1 MRAYSVSVLKH
12 SVRNTEDCFISL
24 KKRKRRRV
32 TSQLCFRTGRKA
44 KSKFSCNVQLAW
56 SNAYHVH
63 RSACQTFWLENRL
76 SAMTSQHVQKLC
88 HANTCVLYK
97 PKLKHFPRMCYKLL
111 SRALIKSIQG
121 AAIVDAQIIQISR
134 YASWRV
140 FNTAA
145 SWLSCCSRTSDGWM
159 QCAISPLD
167 PTIYNFCFNA
177 GKSGIRLHSFWPFM
191 EPFLWSPRRDG
202 KKIQGSAFN
211 SDVVCQYCKQSGEES
226 IFWHV
231 LLEVWI
237 CQKSPAVSFLNS
249 SMKLHSVWSGMCL
262 ALWL

>member
-1 MRAYSVSVLKH
+1 M
-12 SVRNTEDCFISL
+12 
-24 KKRKRRRV
+24 
-32 TSQLCFRTGRKA
+32 CFRTGRKA

-63 RSACQTFWLENRL
+63 QSACQTFWLESRL

-140 FNTAA
+140 FTAAA

-177 GKSGIRLHSFWPFM
+177 GKSGMRLHSFWPFM

-202 KKIQGSAFN
+202 KKYKVAPLIVMLCAGIVSNLARKVF
-211 SDVVCQYCKQSGEES
+211 SDMYFWRCEYVNKVLQSP
-226 IFWHV
+226 FWIA
-231 LLEVWI
+231 VWS
-237 CQKSPAVSFLNS
+237 CTLYGVACA
-249 SMKLHSVWSGMCL
+249 LHSGFNCACIQHSKQVPWRDPSLCAML
-262 ALWL
+262 KLPTIYK